1 MGSAYTNECMSMG
14 TGMVKDAPLN
24 ATHREEC
31 GRLVEFAAC
40 MMPVQL
46 KHEPHKQALY
56 IG

>member
-1 MGSAYTNECMSMG
+1 
-14 TGMVKDAPLN
+14 MVKDAPLN
-24 ATHREEC
+24 ATHREEG

-56 IG
+56 IGEK

>member
-1 MGSAYTNECMSMG
+1 MSIG
-14 TGMVKDAPLN
+14 VGMVIDAPLS
-24 ATHREEC
+24 ATHREES

-56 IG
+56 IVEK